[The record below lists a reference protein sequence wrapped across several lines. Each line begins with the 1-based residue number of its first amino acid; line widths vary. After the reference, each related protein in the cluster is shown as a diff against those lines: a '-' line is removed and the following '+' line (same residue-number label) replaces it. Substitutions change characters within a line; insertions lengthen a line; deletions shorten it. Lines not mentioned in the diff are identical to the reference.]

1 MKSKHLL
8 TDKKMSKEEKQ
19 EFLKKLLNVSEVK
32 VGKTWRRKYETSK
45 SAKRSR
51 NQTLT
56 KGL

>member
-8 TDKKMSKEEKQ
+8 ADKKMSKEEKE

-45 SAKRSR
+45 SIKRNR
-51 NQTLT
+51 NS
-56 KGL
+56 

>member
-32 VGKTWRRKYETSK
+32 VDKTWRRKYETSK
-45 SAKRSR
+45 SAKRNR
-51 NQTLT
+51 NS
-56 KGL
+56 